1 MSWVKAVPSFGED
14 VFDEDIDDINL
25 QQKEWKSNMEKR
37 IKDGYRDGMDAGKEA
52 SLQHGFNQGYKE
64 GALRMGVIGQLI
76 GILSA
81 LQSWCRLQK
90 KDSNTTARVSHLL
103 QEVDQ
108 LEEQMTEKLKN
119 CQQQTPMGE
128 LTDIIEDMGIAKL
141 TQEPDSESNS
151 KPKGTDYC
159 SSGGEAAK
167 NCCKSQ
173 RASSGSH
180 TGCCQPSSETV
191 TQHNLGQLLVQCI
204 NLMGELGLPAELM
217 QHIHQLNNTSL

>member
-1 MSWVKAVPSFGED
+1 MP
-14 VFDEDIDDINL
+14 IH
-25 QQKEWKSNMEKR
+25 
-37 IKDGYRDGMDAGKEA
+37 DGYRDGMDAGKEA

-64 GALRMGVIGQLI
+64 GATRMGVIGQLK

-81 LQSWCRLQK
+81 LQSWCQLQK
-90 KDSNTTARVSHLL
+90 KDFNTTARISHLL

-119 CQQQTPMGE
+119 CQQQIHMGE
-128 LTDIIEDMGIAKL
+128 LTDIIEDMGIAKP

-151 KPKGTDYC
+151 KSKGTDYC

-173 RASSGSH
+173 STSSGSH
-180 TGCCQPSSETV
+180 TGGCQPSSETV
-191 TQHNLGQLLVQCI
+191 TQHNLGQLLMQCI
-204 NLMGELGLPAELM
+204 DLVGELGLPAELI
-217 QHIHQLNNTSL
+217 QHIHQLNSSFYHMNAGPYF

>member
-14 VFDEDIDDINL
+14 VFDEDMDDVNL

-64 GALRMGVIGQLI
+64 GASRMGVIGQLK

-81 LQSWCRLQK
+81 LQSWCQLQK

-108 LEEQMTEKLKN
+108 QEERMTEKLKN
-119 CQQQTPMGE
+119 CQQTHMGE
-128 LTDIIEDMGIAKL
+128 LTDIVEDIGIAKP
-141 TQEPDSESNS
+141 TQEPDSESCSN
-151 KPKGTDYC
+151 PKGTDYC
-159 SSGGEAAK
+159 KSGGEAGK

-173 RASSGSH
+173 STSSGSH
-180 TGCCQPSSETV
+180 KGCQPSSETV
-191 TQHNLGQLLVQCI
+191 NVTQQNLGQLLRQCI
-204 NLMGELGLPAELM
+204 DLVGELGLPAELM
-217 QHIHQLNNTSL
+217 QHIHQLISTPL